1 MKKNGVLYMQLGF
14 GGVVIPLPAVGPG
27 QSNALGPGKFS
38 FYCSKGHRLAY
49 LFIFYIKFSAV

>member
-1 MKKNGVLYMQLGF
+1 MQLGF
-14 GGVVIPLPAVGPG
+14 GGVVIPLLAVGPG
-27 QSNALGPGKFS
+27 QSNALGPGKFN